1 MLGSSMSAAVANT
14 VINAIMADSL
24 NRIAEELEGIKYL
37 QDVRAKALD
46 ICRDIIDRHKRVLF
60 SGDGYS
66 DAWVKEA
73 ARRGLPNVR
82 SFMESIEVLDDEKT
96 IAMLTGL
103 GIYTEKEL
111 AARKAI
117 YAEQYVSIMGIEV
130 KTMLAMVRKSV
141 LPAMTAELKFY
152 GEAMQAL
159 AKPPKYIRDRVS
171 ELEKLTDLVY
181 SGTQKLEK
189 EYDTVR
195 TITDNEKAGM
205 RIYNE
210 TAVLMKELRAAIDRY
225 EVIASGEFYKL
236 PSYEEML
243 FSL

>member
-1 MLGSSMSAAVANT
+1 MSAAVANT

-46 ICRDIIDRHKRVLF
+46 ICRDIIDKHKRVLF

-66 DAWVKEA
+66 EAWVKEA
-73 ARRGLPNVR
+73 ARRGLPNVK
-82 SFMESIEVLDDEKT
+82 SFIESIEVLDDEKT

-117 YAEQYVSIMGIEV
+117 YAEQYVSVMGIEV
-130 KTMLAMVRKSV
+130 KTMLSMVRKSV
-141 LPAMTAELKFY
+141 LPAMSAELKFY
-152 GEAMQAL
+152 GDAMQA
-159 AKPPKYIRDRVS
+159 AVKPPKFIKDRVN
-171 ELEKLTDLVY
+171 ELEKLIDRVY
-181 SGTQKLEK
+181 TGVRKLEQ
-189 EYDTVR
+189 EYDEVR
-195 TITDNEKAGM
+195 TIASPEKAGM
-205 RIYNE
+205 RIYSE
-210 TAVLMKELRAAIDRY
+210 TAVLMQNLRADIDRY
-225 EVIASGEFYKL
+225 EVIASPEFYKV